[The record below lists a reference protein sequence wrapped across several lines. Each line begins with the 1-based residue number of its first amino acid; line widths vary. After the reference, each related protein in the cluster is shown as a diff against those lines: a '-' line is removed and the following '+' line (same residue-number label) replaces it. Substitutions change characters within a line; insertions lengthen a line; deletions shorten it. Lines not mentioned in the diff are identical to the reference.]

1 MKLHGLMSAVTCVGE
16 NEDCPLTRSR
26 RRSVGSGK
34 WAVGSDKADAASQK
48 LQIKNTRDT
57 KGHEGEREKR
67 AEEMLLSE
75 QMKKLNFVLEREK
88 KKLRVG
94 KSEWRGERRAS
105 APIFSSATACAGN
118 NTVL

>member
-1 MKLHGLMSAVTCVGE
+1 MKIAHSPDH
-16 NEDCPLTRSR
+16 EDAQC
-26 RRSVGSGK
+26 SVGNC
-34 WAVGSDKADAASQK
+34 DKADAASQK

-75 QMKKLNFVLEREK
+75 QVEEVELCAGEGKE

-94 KSEWRGERRAS
+94 KSKIRVEGRAS
-105 APIFSSATACAGN
+105 R
-118 NTVL
+118 